1 MSHARRKMRKKLA
14 KMRAISTQHPHL
26 AAALEEVRV
35 PLSFEQA
42 VKIEDLLKEKD
53 PVDPLIRTMQ
63 DVQRLITD
71 DVHRRHEIESREKS
85 SAWWDRPQHWVNDE
99 IERDRKAF
107 IKRKQNDQKRNA
119 SKRSRRKKEKE
130 IAAQSAEELNGNRH
144 VVAAGVH
151 LPSDVVEDV
160 VDLGNREPVPEH
172 AGSLGP
178 AVSGNEAQDLEGVKV
193 DGGGDGLL
201 EVPAVGSGLVLPLP
215 VLDDSGGAVTLP
227 DGEQASEGGE

>member
-71 DVHRRHEIESREKS
+71 DIHRRHEIESREKS

-130 IAAQSAEELNGNRH
+130 IAAQSAEELRNGL
-144 VVAAGVH
+144 VAAGSIEA
-151 LPSDVVEDV
+151 PGNVVEQV
-160 VDLGNREPVPEH
+160 VDLGHVDAEH
-172 AGSLGP
+172 SGGSGP
-178 AVSGNEAQDLEGVKV
+178 TVTGNEAEQLEVQQG
-193 DGGGDGLL
+193 DGSGDGLF
-201 EVPAVGSGLVLPLP
+201 VDPAVHSGHVLPLP
-215 VLDDSGGAVTLP
+215 VLDGLADSVALP
-227 DGEQASEGGE
+227 DGEQTGKGGE